1 MKGVVP
7 DVFFSI
13 HALERALENGV
24 CFLWKMGN
32 EMKIE
37 LDRRADLLYVR
48 FDPRS
53 QEVTNMRVSQDIVL
67 DVGPGEKIVGI
78 EIMNA
83 SKKVDLTQLQ
93 PVNFEI
99 VG

>member
-1 MKGVVP
+1 
-7 DVFFSI
+7 
-13 HALERALENGV
+13 
-24 CFLWKMGN
+24 
-32 EMKIE
+32 MKIE
-37 LDRRADLLYVR
+37 FDRRADLLYVR

-53 QEVTNMRVSQDIVL
+53 QEVTNRRVSQDIVL

-83 SKKVDLTQLQ
+83 SEKVDLAQLQ

>member
-1 MKGVVP
+1 
-7 DVFFSI
+7 
-13 HALERALENGV
+13 
-24 CFLWKMGN
+24 
-32 EMKIE
+32 MKIE
-37 LDRRADLLYVR
+37 FDRRADLLYVR

-53 QEVTNMRVSQDIVL
+53 QEVTNRRVSQDIVL
-67 DVGPGEKIVGI
+67 DVGPGEKIIGI

-83 SKKVDLTQLQ
+83 SRKVDLAQLQ

>member
-1 MKGVVP
+1 
-7 DVFFSI
+7 
-13 HALERALENGV
+13 
-24 CFLWKMGN
+24 
-32 EMKIE
+32 MKIE
-37 LDRRADLLYVR
+37 FDRRADLIYVR

-53 QEVTNMRVSQDIVL
+53 QEVTNRRVSQDIVL

-83 SKKVDLTQLQ
+83 SKKVDLAQLQ

>member
-1 MKGVVP
+1 
-7 DVFFSI
+7 
-13 HALERALENGV
+13 
-24 CFLWKMGN
+24 
-32 EMKIE
+32 MKIE
-37 LDRRADLLYVR
+37 FDRRADLLYVR

-53 QEVTNMRVSQDIVL
+53 QEVTNRRVSQDIVL

-83 SKKVDLTQLQ
+83 SKKVDLAQLQ

>member
-1 MKGVVP
+1 
-7 DVFFSI
+7 
-13 HALERALENGV
+13 
-24 CFLWKMGN
+24 
-32 EMKIE
+32 MKIE
-37 LDRRADLLYVR
+37 FDRKADLLYVR

-53 QEVTNMRVSQDIVL
+53 QELTNRRVSQDVVL
-67 DVGPGEKIVGI
+67 DVGQGEKIVGI

-83 SKKVDLTQLQ
+83 SKKVDLAHLQ

>member
-1 MKGVVP
+1 
-7 DVFFSI
+7 
-13 HALERALENGV
+13 
-24 CFLWKMGN
+24 MGE

-37 LDRRADLLYVR
+37 FDRRADLIYVR

-53 QEVTNMRVSQDIVL
+53 QEVTNRRVSQDIVL

-83 SKKVDLTQLQ
+83 SKKVDLAQLQ

>member
-1 MKGVVP
+1 
-7 DVFFSI
+7 
-13 HALERALENGV
+13 
-24 CFLWKMGN
+24 MGD

-37 LDRRADLLYVR
+37 FDRRADLLYVR

-53 QEVTNMRVSQDIVL
+53 QEVTNRRVSQDIVL

-83 SKKVDLTQLQ
+83 SKKVDLAQLQ

>member
-1 MKGVVP
+1 
-7 DVFFSI
+7 
-13 HALERALENGV
+13 
-24 CFLWKMGN
+24 
-32 EMKIE
+32 MKIE
-37 LDRRADLLYVR
+37 FDRRADLLYVR

-83 SKKVDLTQLQ
+83 SEKVDLAQLQ

>member
-1 MKGVVP
+1 
-7 DVFFSI
+7 
-13 HALERALENGV
+13 
-24 CFLWKMGN
+24 
-32 EMKIE
+32 MKIE
-37 LDRRADLLYVR
+37 FDRRADLLYVR

-53 QEVTNMRVSQDIVL
+53 QEVTNRRVSQDIVL
-67 DVGPGEKIVGI
+67 DVGQGDKIVGI

-83 SKKVDLTQLQ
+83 SKNVDLAQIQ

>member
-1 MKGVVP
+1 MLVELYYCRSGGCLVC
-7 DVFFSI
+7 
-13 HALERALENGV
+13 RNGV
-24 CFLWKMGN
+24 CFLWKMGD

-37 LDRRADLLYVR
+37 FDRRADLLYVR

-53 QEVTNMRVSQDIVL
+53 QEVTNRRVSQDIVL

-83 SKKVDLTQLQ
+83 SEKVDLAQLQ

>member
-1 MKGVVP
+1 
-7 DVFFSI
+7 
-13 HALERALENGV
+13 
-24 CFLWKMGN
+24 
-32 EMKIE
+32 MKIE
-37 LDRRADLLYVR
+37 FDRRADLLYVR

-53 QEVTNMRVSQDIVL
+53 QEVTNRRVSQDIVL

-83 SKKVDLTQLQ
+83 SRKVDLAQLQ

>member
-1 MKGVVP
+1 
-7 DVFFSI
+7 
-13 HALERALENGV
+13 
-24 CFLWKMGN
+24 MGE

-37 LDRRADLLYVR
+37 FDRRADLIYVR

-53 QEVTNMRVSQDIVL
+53 QEVTNRRVSQDIVL
-67 DVGPGEKIVGI
+67 DVGQGEKIVGI

-83 SKKVDLTQLQ
+83 SKKVDLAQLQ

>member
-1 MKGVVP
+1 
-7 DVFFSI
+7 
-13 HALERALENGV
+13 
-24 CFLWKMGN
+24 
-32 EMKIE
+32 MKIE
-37 LDRRADLLYVR
+37 FDRRADLPYVR

-53 QEVTNMRVSQDIVL
+53 QEVTNRRVSQDIVL
-67 DVGPGEKIVGI
+67 DVGPGEKIIGI

-83 SKKVDLTQLQ
+83 SRKVDLAQLQ

>member
-1 MKGVVP
+1 
-7 DVFFSI
+7 
-13 HALERALENGV
+13 
-24 CFLWKMGN
+24 MGD

-37 LDRRADLLYVR
+37 FDRRADLLYVR

-53 QEVTNMRVSQDIVL
+53 QEVTNRRVSQDIVL

-83 SKKVDLTQLQ
+83 SKKVDLAQLQ

-99 VG
+99 IG

>member
-1 MKGVVP
+1 
-7 DVFFSI
+7 
-13 HALERALENGV
+13 
-24 CFLWKMGN
+24 
-32 EMKIE
+32 MKIE
-37 LDRRADLLYVR
+37 FDRKADLLYVR

-53 QEVTNMRVSQDIVL
+53 QELTNRRVSQDIVL

-83 SKKVDLTQLQ
+83 SKKVDLAQLQ